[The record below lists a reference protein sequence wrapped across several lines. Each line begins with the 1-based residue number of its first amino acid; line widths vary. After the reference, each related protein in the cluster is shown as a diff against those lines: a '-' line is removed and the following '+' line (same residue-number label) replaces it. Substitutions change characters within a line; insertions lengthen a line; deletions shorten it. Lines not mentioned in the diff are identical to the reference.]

1 MPVVADPKATVEITA
16 DKPLYYSNQLMTFTV
31 SVNSSDNLTYS
42 KISLRGIMAGYY
54 RIDED
59 NTVNLSKGVNTLS
72 FQYRAPKC
80 YGCSG
85 ILPGK
90 YNVSVELA
98 YYGRTIGADTTR
110 IEMKQ

>member
-1 MPVVADPKATVEITA
+1 
-16 DKPLYYSNQLMTFTV
+16 MTFTV
-31 SVNSSDNLTYS
+31 VLNSSDDLSYA
-42 KISLRGIMAGYY
+42 KVSLRGIMAGYY

-59 NTVNLSKGVNTLS
+59 NTVNLSRGTNTLS

-90 YNVSVELA
+90 YNVSAELF
-98 YYGRTIGADTTR
+98 YYSKSLGKDTVR
-110 IEMKQ
+110 IDMKQA